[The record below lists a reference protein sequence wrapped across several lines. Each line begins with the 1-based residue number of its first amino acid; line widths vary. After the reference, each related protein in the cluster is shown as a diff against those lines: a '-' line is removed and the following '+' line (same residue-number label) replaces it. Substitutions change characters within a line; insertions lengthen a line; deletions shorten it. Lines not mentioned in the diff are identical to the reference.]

1 MFEQTQ
7 NFFSLAA
14 ENIDYWQQKLAGNLP
29 VVELPSDRSRQLAS
43 NSNYRSYCFEF
54 KAEIIEL
61 LEQFAFEKNTA
72 IDVILLAVFQVFLY
86 RYTKQEDL
94 VLGSHSLYRDSIE
107 PAIVRVNIADDFSFD
122 RFLQE
127 VKQTVLE
134 AQAHQYYSFESLISE
149 LLPLGLAHFKVWFEV
164 RDNNCPESISDR
176 ELFDLILIVRQ
187 ETALSFEFKYDASL
201 FDATTIERMA
211 MHWQTLA
218 HHALTTPEQEISNLP
233 LLTAREREKLLV
245 DWNQTQVEYPTDK
258 NIYQLFELRVLE
270 NPDAIAVV
278 FEGKQLTYQELNQK
292 ANQLAR
298 YLQTLGV
305 KPEVL
310 VGICIERS
318 LEMVIGLLGILKAG
332 GAYVPFD
339 PHYPEDRLSYML
351 DDSKVEVLLSQKSL
365 VSSLP
370 DHQAQVF
377 CFDTDWHR
385 VEQYSQDNLET
396 DIGAKNLAYV
406 IYTSGSTG
414 KPKGVMNTHQGIHNR
429 LCWMQEAYQLNS
441 SDRVLQKTPFSFD
454 VSVWEFFWTLM
465 TGATMVVARPEGHKD
480 SNYLAGLI
488 ARQQITIVHFVP
500 SMLQVFLQEPDLTQC
515 SSLKRVFCSGEAL
528 PFELT
533 KRFFDRLECE
543 LHNLYGPTEAAIDV
557 TFWQCQPEDD
567 LQVVPIGRPI
577 ANTQTYILDKH
588 LQPVPIGVLGELYL
602 GGTNLAR
609 GYLNRPELT
618 EEKFIHN
625 PITGGVSAR
634 LYKTGD
640 LARYRPDGN
649 IEFLGRIDHQVKLR
663 GFRIELGEIEAVLD
677 THPQIQQA
685 VVLATEGL
693 TGNKRLVAYL
703 ASHESLEVAQLR
715 EFLGVKLPEYM
726 IPSIFMTLDAI
737 PLTPNGKVDRRALP
751 APDIRQEIEKSYQ
764 APTIEEKPIADIWKA
779 VLNLEKVGVSDNF
792 FELGGNSLLAMQIV
806 SRMRQV
812 LAVDLSLDSLFDS
825 PTIAGLTL
833 VIERQRQT
841 NSENTSSIA
850 PIERNQTLPL
860 SSEEKSLWFFE
871 KLHPQSCVYNIPL
884 TFKLSGGV
892 EIDIL
897 KQSLNRII
905 DRHEIFRTSFIQV
918 EGELQR
924 AIATEL
930 AIELPVVDV
939 ATEAEAE
946 RLAKQEA
953 SQPFDLDSEPLIRAK
968 LLRFTEGH
976 CLDDGAN
983 APSSASQTEKA
994 KPSVSLAPYKG
1005 AGSHRY
1011 WLLITC
1017 HHIVFDGWSI
1027 QILFDE
1033 LAKYYDALNN
1043 NLAAPLPELAIQ
1055 YVDYAHWQQQ
1065 WLQGDRYT
1073 QQLDYWRSQLAD
1085 ATPLIELP
1093 TDRARPSVQTYS
1105 GDRFNFQLDA
1115 DLTKALNSLSRQEGV
1130 TLYMTLLAAFKA
1142 LLYRY
1147 TGQSDL
1153 VVGSPFAN
1161 RNSADTEKLIGFLVN
1176 TLVLRTHVAGESS
1189 VRELLS
1195 RVREVTSGA
1204 YANANLPFA
1213 KLVKE
1218 LQPERDLSYNPLFQ
1232 VMFALQKQL
1241 PTTQSASSIT
1251 WEIGKPGDRCL
1262 DERSLAPDGV
1272 LKDTA
1277 SHNAGSHRNCS
1288 MFDLTLDLVETATG
1302 IEGHFEY
1309 NTDLFDRETIA
1320 RMANNWQTLLM
1331 GMVANPEQSI
1341 DRLPLLSATEKQT
1354 LIDWNQAKD
1363 YSRYRNIQQ
1372 LFEAQ
1377 VKRTPNA
1384 VAVVFQ
1390 NEQLTYSQL
1399 NQQANQ
1405 LAHYLQSLGVTA
1417 ETLVGIC
1424 IEKSL
1429 EAIVGLWG
1437 ILKAGGAYV
1446 PLDPAYPEERLAY
1459 IVEDANISVL
1469 LTKTKW
1475 KQKLPQNRAKV
1486 INLDIAR
1493 SKIATY
1499 STKNPGVSTTDENL
1513 AYIIYTSGSTGKPKG
1528 VMITHQGFSSFTQT
1542 TIQAYEIVPSDRLLQ
1557 FASISFDVAV
1567 EEIFPSLCAGATIVL
1582 RSAEMVADV
1591 QTFFQTCENLKLSV
1605 LNLPTAYWHQL
1616 TAELIAKNVSLPE
1629 SLRLVIIGSE
1639 AVLLEPVKSWQE
1651 YVNRSGRSQSLQ
1663 LINSY
1668 GPTETTVSAT
1678 MYRIPADTST
1688 ISGEVPIGRP
1698 LAHLQTYILDRDRQP
1713 VPIGVTGELYIG
1725 GASLARGYL
1734 NRPDL
1739 TAEKFITDPF
1749 SDSPDARLYQTGDL
1763 AKYLPNGDI
1772 EYIGRVDRQVKI
1784 RGFRIELGEI
1794 ESLLAQHPAISE
1806 VAVIVREDS
1815 KEKSLVAY
1823 IVSQSEQLQSSSVRS
1838 FLRDRV
1844 PNYMIPSGFVFL
1856 DAMPLTPNG
1865 KLDRRALPEPDLSRP
1880 DLEIAPPTNDLEAQL
1895 VKIWSEVMDI
1905 RPLGIHDN
1913 FFELGGHSLL
1923 AVKLIGEIERQLDRK
1938 LPLTVLVEAPTVRE
1952 LAIILQPSQSR
1963 EFSSIVQLKAG
1974 TGTPLFLVHDADGE
1988 TILYSNLANHLKPEQ
2003 TVYGIRPRITS
2014 SGAPMLPTRM
2024 SEIVTDYVREIRQVQ
2039 PQGPYLI
2046 GGLCAGGVLA
2056 FEIACQ
2062 LQAEGEEVPLVA
2074 IIDAISPHGISDN
2087 YISVDLDRKKS
2098 FLNALSLDR
2107 NNSIASIAN
2116 SVKTAFT
2123 KVSNLVRYEVAT
2135 RTKRFTEHLKIK
2147 LLRYCS
2153 DRNLTIPPICQNIPL
2168 RSIYTYAED
2177 EYLQDGAA
2185 SRYRG
2190 KLTLWRAT
2198 EKLGQDNPAIDD
2210 TPATWG
2216 VKDPLLGWKEQATEG
2231 VEAHDIPGGHS
2242 SMLQNPNV
2250 QTMAQ
2255 KLQLYLDSVL
2265 RSC

>member
-1 MFEQTQ
+1 MFEQTRKKS
-7 NFFSLAA
+7 SLTL
-14 ENIDYWQQKLAGNLP
+14 ELDRDYWQQKLAGSLP
-29 VVELPSDRSRQLAS
+29 VVELPSDRPRLSP
-43 NSNYRSYCFEF
+43 NNGNYSFYCFDLTA
-54 KAEIIEL
+54 KIIEL
-61 LEQFAFEKNTA
+61 LEQLSIATSA
-72 IDVILLAVFQVFLY
+72 SIDVILLAIFQVWLY

-94 VLGSHSLYRDSIE
+94 AIGSHSLYKDSTDL
-107 PAIVRVNIADDFSFD
+107 AIIRVNVVEDLRFD

-127 VKQTVLE
+127 VKQTVFEARTHRDSSLE
-134 AQAHQYYSFESLISE
+134 SSLGE
-149 LLPLGLAHFKVWFEV
+149 LIPSGMAHFKVWFEV
-164 RDNNCPESISDR
+164 KDGDEQSSSNC
-176 ELFDLILIVRQ
+176 ELFDLSLAVVRK
-187 ETALSFEFKYDASL
+187 ETISVEFKYNTSL
-201 FDATTIERMA
+201 FDAATIERMA
-211 MHWQTLA
+211 GHWQTLA
-218 HHALTTPEQEISNLP
+218 VRALTTPEQEISQLP
-233 LLTAREREKLLV
+233 LLTVKEREELLI
-245 DWNQTQVEYPTDK
+245 DWNQTEVKYPTDK
-258 NIYQLFELRVLE
+258 NIYQLFESQAKE

-278 FEGKQLTYQELNQK
+278 FEGEELTYRELNQK

-339 PHYPEDRLSYML
+339 PHYPEERLSYML
-351 DDSKVEVLLSQKSL
+351 DDSKVEVLLSQQSL
-365 VSSLP
+365 ESSLP

-377 CFDTDWHR
+377 CLDTDWHR
-385 VEQYSQDNLET
+385 VEQYSQDSLET
-396 DIGAKNLAYV
+396 DIDAKNLAYV

-414 KPKGVMNTHQGIHNR
+414 KPKGVMNTHEGIHNR
-429 LCWMQEAYQLNS
+429 LCWMQSAYQLNS
-441 SDRVLQKTPFSFD
+441 CDRVLQKTPFSFD

-480 SNYLAGLI
+480 SNYLASLI
-488 ARQQITIVHFVP
+488 AEQQVTTMHFVP
-500 SMLQVFLQEPDLTQC
+500 SMLQVFLQEPDLTRC
-515 SSLKRVFCSGEAL
+515 SCLKRVFCSGEAL

-533 KRFFDRLECE
+533 KRFFDRLDCE

-557 TFWQCQPEDD
+557 TFWQCEPEDD

-618 EEKFIHN
+618 TEKFIPN
-625 PITGGVSAR
+625 PFSVDNKEVTDLTASTPLRLCASAR

-640 LARYRPDGN
+640 LARYRQDRQ

-677 THPQIQQA
+677 THPQVQQA
-685 VVLATEGL
+685 VVLATDDL

-703 ASHESLEVAQLR
+703 ASDEAIKTALLR
-715 EFLGVKLPEYM
+715 EFLGAKLPEYM
-726 IPSIFMTLDAI
+726 IPSIFITLDAI

-751 APDIRQEIEKSYQ
+751 APEIRQEIKSDR
-764 APTIEEKPIADIWKA
+764 APTIKEKPIADIWKA
-779 VLNLEKVGVSDNF
+779 VLNLEKIGVRDNF

-806 SRMRQV
+806 SQIRQR
-812 LAVDLSLDSLFDS
+812 LAVDLSLDSLFNS
-825 PTIAGLTL
+825 PTIAELTRA
-833 VIERQRQT
+833 IEQQRQT
-841 NSENTSSIA
+841 NFKHTSQIA
-850 PIERNQTLPL
+850 PIDRDRILPL
-860 SSEEKSLWFFE
+860 SSEERSLWFFE
-871 KLHPQSCVYNIPL
+871 KLNPQSCVYNIPL
-884 TFKLSGGV
+884 TFQLNGAV
-892 EIDIL
+892 EIEII
-897 KQSLNRII
+897 KQSINQII
-905 DRHEIFRTSFIQV
+905 ARHEIFRTSFVEVKGEIQ
-918 EGELQR
+918 R
-924 AIATEL
+924 IIAPEL

-939 ATEAEAE
+939 ATEAEANI
-946 RLAKQEA
+946 LARQQA
-953 SQPFDLDSEPLIRAK
+953 SQPFNIDTDPLLRAK
-968 LLRFTEGH
+968 LLRFR
-976 CLDDGAN
+976 DN
-983 APSSASQTEKA
+983 RS
-994 KPSVSLAPYKG
+994 
-1005 AGSHRY
+1005 

-1033 LAKYYDALNN
+1033 LVKYYDALSNN
-1043 NLAAPLPELAIQ
+1043 KAAPLPKLEIQ

-1065 WLQGDRYT
+1065 WLQGDLYSK
-1073 QQLDYWRSQLAD
+1073 QLDYWRSQLAD

-1105 GDRFNFQLDA
+1105 GDRLDFQLDA
-1115 DLTKALNSLSRQEGV
+1115 DLSKALNSLSRQEGV